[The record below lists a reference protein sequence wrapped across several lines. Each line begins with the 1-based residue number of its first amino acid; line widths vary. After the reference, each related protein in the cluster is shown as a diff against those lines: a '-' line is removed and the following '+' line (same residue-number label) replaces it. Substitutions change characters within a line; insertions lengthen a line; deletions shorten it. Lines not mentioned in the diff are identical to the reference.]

1 MAVIAVI
8 ITAPAGAILTSTLG
22 PIWLE
27 DDSES
32 IQSHRS
38 VGSQANLDKSLK
50 KKIPQIGIESP
61 DARTHLENGQ
71 GEASNIL
78 HSMNGGIE
86 PKNKAGYDPE
96 TTPAGVRMLGDS
108 FKKDMGCDP

>member
-8 ITAPAGAILTSTLG
+8 ITAPAGAILTNTLG

-38 VGSQANLDKSLK
+38 VGSQANFDKGNSK
-50 KKIPQIGIESP
+50 KLPQIGIESP
-61 DARTHLENGQ
+61 DARMPLENG
-71 GEASNIL
+71 
-78 HSMNGGIE
+78 
-86 PKNKAGYDPE
+86 
-96 TTPAGVRMLGDS
+96 
-108 FKKDMGCDP
+108 